1 MFEHFEKGD
10 EIEDFIGM
18 LRAER
23 FQRKRE
29 KAAAG
34 AKAPRKSSRRGIEF
48 DASGKVARVG
58 GSTQKITG
66 AAADVEEAATA
77 RSKSVGKEE
86 VVTRFEGKDAR
97 IAPAIHRGIQRGS
110 GILRGFQNCSRQPEH
125 SCRT

>member
-10 EIEDFIGM
+10 DIEDFIGM

-48 DASGKVARVG
+48 DASGKVARGG
-58 GSTQKITG
+58 GSRKKVAA
-66 AAADVEEAATA
+66 AAADGGAGA
-77 RSKSVGKEE
+77 RGRRRGGEKEE
-86 VVTRFEGKDAR
+86 GVPGLEGKDAK
-97 IAPAIHRGIQRGS
+97 IAPAIHRGI
-110 GILRGFQNCSRQPEH
+110 
-125 SCRT
+125 